1 MTAAGI
7 PGDPDPSVADRDLRS
22 ALRHAVRMAVVASSR
37 RPPGPFPAA
46 LKRFASQRTLSAAA
60 LSAVRA
66 AVVADPAFRRHL
78 ADTASADLVDE
89 TGRRWLAGA
98 ARPAAP
104 AVPARPAGSGA
115 GSASSRATG
124 ADATASELRVEQ
136 RRRAAAEAARD
147 RADSALAA
155 QRDRFA
161 AERAVLQQRLA
172 DTDAARV
179 RAERAATEAA
189 ARVAALEKQAVRH
202 ERSADAAAQAGQRA
216 STRIAELEA
225 ALAAAESARTAALA
239 DRAQRVA
246 DELDRDR
253 LRLALSAALEALG
266 DEGASPTS
274 STRTGTSPRASS
286 TPRSSKAAPRSTT
299 RRDPIAM
306 PGGRRADSP
315 EGVEHLFRVSG
326 VRVIVDGY
334 NVAKLGWPSLDLE
347 AQRRECIG
355 ALESLA
361 ARWGTSIIVVFDGA
375 DVRGASTRAR
385 RLVTVTFSAPGV
397 LADDEIR
404 DIVRR
409 EPPTRP
415 LVVVTDDR
423 EIRDDV
429 RAAGATPLSSGA
441 VLAALR

>member
-1 MTAAGI
+1 MTAAGT
-7 PGDPDPSVADRDLRS
+7 PGDPDPAVSDRDLRS
-22 ALRHAVRMAVVASSR
+22 ALQHAVRMAVVASSR
-37 RPPGPFPAA
+37 RPPSPFPGT

-89 TGRRWLAGA
+89 TGRRWLAAA
-98 ARPAAP
+98 ARPPAP
-104 AVPARPAGSGA
+104 AA
-115 GSASSRATG
+115 SAPSRAP
-124 ADATASELRVEQ
+124 ADDATASELRAEQ

-155 QRDRFA
+155 QRDKFA
-161 AERAVLQQRLA
+161 AERAALQQRLA

-189 ARVAALEKQAVRH
+189 ARVAALEKQAARDA
-202 ERSADAAAQAGQRA
+202 RAADAASQAGQRA
-216 STRIAELEA
+216 ATRIADLET
-225 ALAAAESARTAALA
+225 ALAAAETARTAALA
-239 DRAQRVA
+239 DRAERVA

-266 DEGASPTS
+266 DEGASSPS
-274 STRTGTSPRASS
+274 LTRTGTPPTAASS
-286 TPRSSKAAPRSTT
+286 TRSTRAASRSAT

-315 EGVEHLFRVSG
+315 EGVEYLFRVSG

-347 AQRRECIG
+347 AQRGECIG

-385 RLVTVTFSAPGV
+385 RLVTVTFSAAGV